1 MENGIAITAKNI
13 SKTFHISEDSH
24 NTVKHRLFNLF
35 NPPRRK
41 DVLALKST
49 SLEIKKGEC
58 IGLIGRNGCGKTT
71 LTKVLAGVYPTDT
84 GQIKINGSTMLMNLG
99 IGMSHE
105 LTARENIYVSGSVL
119 GLKIK
124 EVDKLF
130 DAIVDFAEIKD
141 FIDTKVKFFSSG
153 MMARLAFSIAV
164 NAGAD
169 IMFLDEI
176 FSVGD
181 MKFQE
186 KAVKVFEGSWIR
198 GKTVVLVS
206 HGMEVIRKYC
216 NRSAFMKH
224 GQIEFFGD
232 TDKAIELY
240 NKAREELR
248 KDSLWTTS
256 YITICNKLVN
266 VYLGIR
272 QYQKAESIILEVKEI
287 REKIFGKEH
296 PEYAKSCSILAF
308 VYWSMGQYDKAE
320 PLYLEAKQIREKV
333 QGKEHPD
340 YATACDNLAILYWS
354 KGEYDKAEPLYLE
367 SKQIREKV
375 LGKEHPDYAKTCKNL
390 GG

>member
-1 MENGIAITAKNI
+1 MENEMAITAKNI

-41 DVLALKST
+41 NVEALKIT

-84 GQIKINGSTMLMNLG
+84 GYIKITGSTMLMNLG
-99 IGMSHE
+99 VGMSHE

-124 EVDKLF
+124 EIDKLF
-130 DAIVDFAEIKD
+130 DQIVDFAEIQG
-141 FIDTKVKFFSSG
+141 FLDTKVKFFSSG

-186 KAVKVFEGSWIR
+186 KAIKVFESSWIE

-206 HGMEVIRKYC
+206 HGMDTIRKYC
-216 NRSAFMKH
+216 NRAAFMKN
-224 GQIEFFGD
+224 GMIEFFGE
-232 TDKAIELY
+232 TEKAIELY
-240 NKAREELR
+240 
-248 KDSLWTTS
+248 TT
-256 YITICNKLVN
+256 
-266 VYLGIR
+266 
-272 QYQKAESIILEVKEI
+272 
-287 REKIFGKEH
+287 
-296 PEYAKSCSILAF
+296 
-308 VYWSMGQYDKAE
+308 
-320 PLYLEAKQIREKV
+320 
-333 QGKEHPD
+333 
-340 YATACDNLAILYWS
+340 DN
-354 KGEYDKAEPLYLE
+354 
-367 SKQIREKV
+367 Q
-375 LGKEHPDYAKTCKNL
+375 
-390 GG
+390 

>member
-1 MENGIAITAKNI
+1 MENGIAIKASNI

-41 DVLALKST
+41 DILALKST
-49 SLEIKKGEC
+49 SLEINKGEC

-99 IGMSHE
+99 VGMSHE

-240 NKAREELR
+240 KA
-248 KDSLWTTS
+248 
-256 YITICNKLVN
+256 
-266 VYLGIR
+266 
-272 QYQKAESIILEVKEI
+272 
-287 REKIFGKEH
+287 
-296 PEYAKSCSILAF
+296 
-308 VYWSMGQYDKAE
+308 
-320 PLYLEAKQIREKV
+320 
-333 QGKEHPD
+333 
-340 YATACDNLAILYWS
+340 DN
-354 KGEYDKAEPLYLE
+354 
-367 SKQIREKV
+367 Q
-375 LGKEHPDYAKTCKNL
+375 
-390 GG
+390 